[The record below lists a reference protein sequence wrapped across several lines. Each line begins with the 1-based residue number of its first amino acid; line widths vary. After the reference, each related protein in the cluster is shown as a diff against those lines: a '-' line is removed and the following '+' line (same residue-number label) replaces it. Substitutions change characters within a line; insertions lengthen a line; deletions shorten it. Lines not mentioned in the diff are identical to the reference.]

1 MPHLGE
7 SSTTAVGNMN
17 SDPLVKAM
25 VQYLAKDDD
34 HQSVK
39 PYYLYLDYNSDL
51 PPTNTSGDNRFVQIR
66 NARDLC
72 IPSRD
77 MFDKWGFAKLQ
88 LDCPLTSE
96 DYWSDEKVEEV
107 LYPKYK
113 EAAQFLFPTAARVEV
128 LEHNVSRGLNVEGI
142 KELIH
147 LGAQTSSSLD
157 GRENGTTSPEDEPTK

>member
-7 SSTTAVGNMN
+7 SNTAAVASMN
-17 SDPLVKAM
+17 SDQLVKAM
-25 VQYLAKDDD
+25 VQYLARDDQ

-39 PYYLYLDYNSDL
+39 PYYLYLDYDSDL
-51 PPTNTSGDNRFVQIR
+51 PPTNTSGDNRFVHIR
-66 NARDLC
+66 NARDLR

-88 LDCPLTSE
+88 LECPLTSE

-113 EAAQFLFPTAARVEV
+113 EAAQFLFPSAARVEV
-128 LEHNVSRGLNVEGI
+128 LEHNVSGGLNEEGI
-142 KELIH
+142 KELID
-147 LGAQTSSSLD
+147 LGAQTSSPLD
-157 GRENGTTSPEDEPTK
+157 GRENGTTPFEDEPTK